1 MSADTSSTVG
11 STTAPSR
18 EITAAVVRE
27 QGSFEIGQAQLEA
40 PRADEILV
48 RIVAAGLC
56 HTDLVVCDQLYPV
69 PLPIVLGHEGAG
81 VVEAVGAAVHKVA
94 VGDHVALS
102 FLNCGACR
110 PCFDGSPASC
120 TNFNDMNFAG
130 QRPDGSHAITD
141 GNGVVVNDRFFAQS
155 SFATYALAHERNV
168 VKVREDA
175 PVELLGPL
183 GCGIQ
188 TGAGTVLR
196 ALRVDAGSTFAVTG
210 AGAVGLS
217 AVMAAHVAGAT
228 TIIAV
233 DVVPSRL
240 ELARELGATHV
251 INGKEVDAVEEI
263 RKITGSGVDY
273 ALDTTGLP
281 VLIRQAVD
289 ALRQRGSAAILGASA
304 PDATLDIGANT
315 FMQSCKTIMGVV
327 EGNSVP
333 DVFVPQLLDLY
344 MQGRFPFDRLVKFY
358 DFDQIN
364 EAAADTESGATVK
377 PILRMS

>member
-1 MSADTSSTVG
+1 M
-11 STTAPSR
+11 R
-18 EITAAVVRE
+18 
-27 QGSFEIGQAQLEA
+27 
-40 PRADEILV
+40 
-48 RIVAAGLC
+48 
-56 HTDLVVCDQLYPV
+56 DQVYPV

-81 VVEAVGAAVHKVA
+81 IVEAVGTAVTKVA
-94 VGDHVALS
+94 VGDHVAVS
-102 FLNCGACR
+102 FLNCAACR

-120 TNFNDMNFAG
+120 ANFNDMNFSG

-141 GNGVVVNDRFFAQS
+141 ESGSPVNDRFFAQS
-155 SFATYALAHERNV
+155 SFATYAVAHERNT
-168 VKVREDA
+168 VKVRDDA
-175 PVELLGPL
+175 PLELLGPL

-196 ALRVDAGSTFAVTG
+196 ALHVQAGSTFAVTG

-233 DVVPSRL
+233 DVVPARL

-251 INGKEVDAVEEI
+251 INGADVDAVEAI
-263 RKITGSGVDY
+263 RKITGLGVDY

-281 VLIRQAVD
+281 ALIRQAVD
-289 ALRQRGSAAILGASA
+289 ALRQRGTAAILGASK

-344 MQGRFPFDRLVKFY
+344 MQGRFPFDRLVTFY

-364 EAAADTESGATVK
+364 QAAADAESGTTVK
-377 PILRMS
+377 PILRIS

>member
-1 MSADTSSTVG
+1 MSDAGATSG
-11 STTAPSR
+11 R
-18 EITAAVVRE
+18 EVTAAVVRE
-27 QGSFEIGQAQLEA
+27 QGSFVMETAHLDA
-40 PRADEILV
+40 PRDDEILLKV
-48 RIVAAGLC
+48 VAAGLC
-56 HTDLVVCDQLYPV
+56 HTDLVVRDQLYPV

-81 VVEAVGAAVHKVA
+81 VVEAVGAAVSKVA
-94 VGDHVALS
+94 PGDHVAVS
-102 FLNCGACR
+102 FLNCAACR

-120 TNFNDMNFAG
+120 ANFNDMNFAG
-130 QRPDGSHAITD
+130 HRPDGTHALTGAD
-141 GNGVVVNDRFFAQS
+141 GESLNDRFFGQS
-155 SFATYALAHERNV
+155 SFATYAIAHERNT
-168 VKVREDA
+168 VKVRDDV
-175 PVELLGPL
+175 PLELLGPL

-196 ALRVDAGSTFAVTG
+196 ALQVGAGASFAVTG

-240 ELARELGATHV
+240 ELARELGATHT
-251 INGKEVDAVEEI
+251 IHGGETDAVEEI
-263 RKITGSGVDY
+263 RRITGSGVDF

-281 VLIRQAVD
+281 ALIRQGVD
-289 ALRQRGSAAILGASA
+289 ALRQRGTAAILGASR

-327 EGNSVP
+327 EGDSVP

-344 MQGRFPFDRLVKFY
+344 VQGRFPFDRLVTFY
-358 DFDQIN
+358 DFDQIGQ
-364 EAAADTESGATVK
+364 AAAEAESGATIK
-377 PILRMS
+377 PILRIS